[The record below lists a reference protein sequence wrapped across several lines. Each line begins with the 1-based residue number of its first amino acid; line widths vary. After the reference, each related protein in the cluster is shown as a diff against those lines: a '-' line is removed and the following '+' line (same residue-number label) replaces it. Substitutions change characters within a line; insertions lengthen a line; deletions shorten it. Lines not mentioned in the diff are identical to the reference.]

1 MSKRRRAR
9 EMAVQML
16 YQSDLGKTSVNS
28 IFSDFHP
35 AEYIAGTGAKLE
47 AKASEAG
54 TGHSG
59 RGMSEMEGAFDYA
72 KALVSGTL
80 EHLDEI
86 DGLIRQQAEHW
97 RLERMPAVDRNILRL
112 AIFEF
117 LYETDVPKLVI
128 LDEAIE
134 LAKSFGSEQSS
145 RFVNGVLDGVLKS
158 HTLPGSLT

>member
-35 AEYIAGTGAKLE
+35 AEYLTGTGAKLD
-47 AKASEAG
+47 AKASGAG
-54 TGHSG
+54 TEHSR
-59 RGMSEMEGAFDYA
+59 RGMSEMKGAFDYA

-97 RLERMPAVDRNILRL
+97 LL
-112 AIFEF
+112 
-117 LYETDVPKLVI
+117 
-128 LDEAIE
+128 
-134 LAKSFGSEQSS
+134 
-145 RFVNGVLDGVLKS
+145 
-158 HTLPGSLT
+158 